1 MLSLLYQKATL
12 QQVHEVLKPPI
23 KIVNSSAFLNSTPE
37 CLDSQRMETLEERT
51 QKCSKLTIKIP
62 ERRHR
67 SGVFIFSFEHISHL
81 SSSASIVDFE
91 QVNVSWDD
99 IFILNFELIQYSDIF
114 DWAKHFSF

>member
-23 KIVNSSAFLNSTPE
+23 KIVNSSAFLNLTPE
-37 CLDSQRMETLEERT
+37 CLDSQRMETLEERCEI
-51 QKCSKLTIKIP
+51 CSKLTIKIP

-67 SGVFIFSFEHISHL
+67 SGVFIFSFEHILHL
-81 SSSASIVDFE
+81 SSSVSIVDFE